1 MLFELDQ
8 VFARTEDWFELRC
21 KQQLEEQTI
30 GPSLGFDS
38 VLEVRSARPCPST
51 HHSTIRELHLL
62 NISSALSSCTIET
75 ELKIQINSA
84 FSA

>member
-8 VFARTEDWFELRC
+8 VIARTEDWFELRC

-30 GPSLGFDS
+30 GPSRGTDS

-51 HHSTIRELHLL
+51 HHSKT
-62 NISSALSSCTIET
+62 T
-75 ELKIQINSA
+75 EQH
-84 FSA
+84 

>member
-8 VFARTEDWFELRC
+8 VFARTDDWFELRC

-30 GPSLGFDS
+30 GPSHGFDS

-51 HHSTIRELHLL
+51 HHSTIREQHL
-62 NISSALSSCTIET
+62 STYQALSQA
-75 ELKIQINSA
+75 IQSKLN
-84 FSA
+84 